1 MIDAHPVS
9 GKVFAG
15 TQLPDWAEAC
25 EMARE
30 AHALFPEFGVIGWDV
45 AFTENGPLLI
55 ECNDNPFHSLYQM
68 AYRRGIWNDDF
79 RPVLER
85 TIALSKKL
93 LDEKNARIK
102 RRNDSRKNK

>member
-1 MIDAHPVS
+1 
-9 GKVFAG
+9 
-15 TQLPDWAEAC
+15 
-25 EMARE
+25 MARE

-45 AFTENGPLLI
+45 AFTDAGPLLI

-68 AYRRGIWNDDF
+68 AYRRGIWNDEF

-85 TIALSKKL
+85 TKALSKKL

-102 RRNDSRKNK
+102 RRTDSRKRNKQ